1 MLRIENYY
9 SAALRARF
17 VAKCAISDVK
27 EKRLVYQFKI
37 MDQNGSDFCSI
48 YLTRELDPNGM
59 YSMWGHYNK
68 AKVGS
73 GLTYKLNREEI
84 KDHKVVL
91 KAMDF
96 LINEILKQY
105 V

>member
-1 MLRIENYY
+1 MLTIQNYY

-27 EKRLVYQFKI
+27 EKTFVYEFKI

-48 YLTRELDPNGM
+48 YLTRDLDPNKM
-59 YSMWGHYNK
+59 YTLWGHDNR
-68 AKVGS
+68 AKVQS
-73 GLTYKLNREEI
+73 GCTYKLNREEI
-84 KDHKVVL
+84 KDYKVVM